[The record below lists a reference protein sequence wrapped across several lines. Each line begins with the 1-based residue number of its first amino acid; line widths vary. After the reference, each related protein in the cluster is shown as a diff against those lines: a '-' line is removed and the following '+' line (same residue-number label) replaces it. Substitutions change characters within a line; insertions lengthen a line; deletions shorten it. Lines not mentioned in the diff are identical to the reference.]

1 VCTPQTLEAE
11 MRTLIVALLLVTAL
25 PACNRAAQVA
35 QPTETATPAAT
46 EPAPEPTAAVT
57 DSATP
62 TTEPTPLE
70 VWFARDVPR
79 GVFVEPETHRPAAAT
94 AAVARAALE
103 LLVSSQ
109 PDDEGLTNLVPE
121 GTAVLGVDLDGTTLT
136 VDLDLPDQ
144 IGLGAA
150 FEAAMY
156 QQIVHTGAQFATV
169 EKVRVLDEGEPPQS
183 GHLDLS
189 EPMEPDEFVVSPIVI
204 TEPAEGEQVSP
215 GEVTVSGTA
224 NVFEANV
231 VLRLLDPDGEVAE
244 ETFTTATC
252 GTGCRGDWEHTF
264 TIQEPG
270 RWTIAAVEPDMSDGE
285 GAGPFVTRRHVTVR

>member
-1 VCTPQTLEAE
+1 
-11 MRTLIVALLLVTAL
+11 MRTLITIVALLLMVAL
-25 PACNRAAQVA
+25 SACNRGAQVA
-35 QPTETATPAAT
+35 QPTETATPATT

-79 GVFVEPETHRPAAAT
+79 GVFVEPEQHRPAAAT

-189 EPMEPDEFVVSPIVI
+189 EPMEPDEFAVSPIVI
-204 TEPAEGEQVSP
+204 AEPAEGEEVST

-231 VLRLLDPDGEVAE
+231 VLRLLDPDGDVAE